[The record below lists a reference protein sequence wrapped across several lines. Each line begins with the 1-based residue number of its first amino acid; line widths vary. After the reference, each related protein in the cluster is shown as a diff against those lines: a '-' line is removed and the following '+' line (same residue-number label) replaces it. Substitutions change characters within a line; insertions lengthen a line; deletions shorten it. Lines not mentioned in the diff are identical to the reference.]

1 MTYARYK
8 LRHNSM
14 IKKGLISGQVI
25 AEQILERVKNQVVFL
40 KNKNVQ
46 PRLAVILVGDH
57 APSIRYVT
65 RKEKAAG
72 EVGIGFDLVR
82 LPADIDRAT
91 IINTIQ
97 TLQKN
102 PALSGLIVQLP
113 LPEPLYTSEV
123 LNAIEPARD
132 IDCLTDVNMGK
143 LIMNTGW
150 LTPPTAAAAFAIIK
164 NQKIDVVGKNVAVIG
179 LGALVGKPLSVML
192 MNARASVT
200 TINSATPDT
209 AAKCLAADI
218 IVSGVGKTGL
228 VRGNM
233 VKPGALVIDAGV
245 SFVDGVMHGD
255 VMAKEISEHALVTPT
270 PGGVGPIT
278 IAKLLENTVR
288 CASRQHGLVLPE

>member
-1 MTYARYK
+1 MLTA
-8 LRHNSM
+8 
-14 IKKGLISGQVI
+14 GLIDGQAI
-25 AEQILERVKNQVVFL
+25 ANGILVRVKNHVAFL
-40 KNKNVQ
+40 QTKNIQ

-57 APSIRYVT
+57 APSLRYVT
-65 RKEKAAG
+65 RKAKAAA

-132 IDCLTDVNMGK
+132 IDCLTDANMGK

-150 LTPPTAAAAFAIIK
+150 ITPPTAAAAFAIIK
-164 NQKIDVVGKNVAVIG
+164 DQKIQVVGKNVVVIG
-179 LGALVGKPLSVML
+179 LGALVGKPLAIML

-200 TINSATPDT
+200 TINSTTTDV

-218 IVSGVGKTGL
+218 IVSGVGKGGL

-245 SFVDGVMHGD
+245 SFADGVVQGD
-255 VMAKEISEHALVTPT
+255 VVVNEIAGHALVTPT
-270 PGGVGPIT
+270 PGGVGPLT

-288 CASRQHGLVLPE
+288 CAARQHHLTLPD